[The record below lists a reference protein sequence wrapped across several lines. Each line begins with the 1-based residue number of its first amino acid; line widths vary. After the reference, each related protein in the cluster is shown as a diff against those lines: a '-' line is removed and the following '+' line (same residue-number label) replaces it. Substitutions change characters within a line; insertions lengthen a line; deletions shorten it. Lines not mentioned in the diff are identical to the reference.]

1 MVDHINDYLAQTASK
16 RIHLYTI
23 FISPS
28 LPLSFFVIYHCDPL
42 VKNLALLMAVRS
54 FIIGGNEGL
63 SAEREIRKKLMKE
76 WEDMRVLVVVVVGVT
91 LEVAVVL
98 VVVVVKW
105 GIVVQV

>member
-1 MVDHINDYLAQTASK
+1 MVDHIDDYLAQTASK
-16 RIHLYTI
+16 RIFLYTV

-76 WEDMRVLVVVVVGVT
+76 WEDMRVLVVVVAI

-98 VVVVVKW
+98 VVVVVK
-105 GIVVQV
+105 GIL

>member
-1 MVDHINDYLAQTASK
+1 MVDHIDDYLAQTASK
-16 RIHLYTI
+16 RIYLYTI

-28 LPLSFFVIYHCDPL
+28 LPLSFLVTYHCDPL

-76 WEDMRVLVVVVVGVT
+76 WEDMRVLVVVVVVVVV
-91 LEVAVVL
+91 LEVAAVL
-98 VVVVVKW
+98 VEVVFVK
-105 GIVVQV
+105 GVL

>member
-1 MVDHINDYLAQTASK
+1 
-16 RIHLYTI
+16 
-23 FISPS
+23 
-28 LPLSFFVIYHCDPL
+28 
-42 VKNLALLMAVRS
+42 MAVRS

-76 WEDMRVLVVVVVGVT
+76 WEDMRVLVVVVVI

>member
-1 MVDHINDYLAQTASK
+1 
-16 RIHLYTI
+16 
-23 FISPS
+23 
-28 LPLSFFVIYHCDPL
+28 
-42 VKNLALLMAVRS
+42 MAVRS

-76 WEDMRVLVVVVVGVT
+76 WEDMRVLVVVVAI

>member
-1 MVDHINDYLAQTASK
+1 MVDHIDDYLAQTASK
-16 RIHLYTI
+16 RIFLYTV

-28 LPLSFFVIYHCDPL
+28 LPLSFFVTYHCDPL

-76 WEDMRVLVVVVVGVT
+76 WEDMRVLVVVVVVVVV
-91 LEVAVVL
+91 LEVAAVL
-98 VVVVVKW
+98 VEVVFVK
-105 GIVVQV
+105 GVL

>member
-16 RIHLYTI
+16 RIYLYTI

-28 LPLSFFVIYHCDPL
+28 LPLSFLVTYHCDPL

-76 WEDMRVLVVVVVGVT
+76 WEDMRLLCLVVVVVVV

-98 VVVVVKW
+98 VVVVVK
-105 GIVVQV
+105 GIL